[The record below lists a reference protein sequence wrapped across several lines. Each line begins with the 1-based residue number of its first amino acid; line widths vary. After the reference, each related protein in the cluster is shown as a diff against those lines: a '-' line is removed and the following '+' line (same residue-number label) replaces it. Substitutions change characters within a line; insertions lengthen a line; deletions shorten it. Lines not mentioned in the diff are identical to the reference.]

1 MLSLWKTGFT
11 NNGALLLFYL
21 LHATLECVNVD
32 FDSKKRLFSVHNVFT
47 IKSESEKIEHDVKY
61 VLSIV
66 I

>member
-1 MLSLWKTGFT
+1 MQLSSVL
-11 NNGALLLFYL
+11 
-21 LHATLECVNVD
+21 TLILTQ
-32 FDSKKRLFSVHNVFT
+32 KKRLFSVHNVFT